1 MAKKNQSDAANAP
14 SPFEN
19 LGELLASQ
27 EPRTLAVV
35 DHLNK
40 EVRIVSGMDPKKVHS
55 PFNYVAP
62 EAKNKAGFIN
72 WSDSLQLGKVLQS
85 FIAAFRENARTQ
97 GRQNEPDRYSFYE
110 IPKSEAVN
118 LATAIQRKF
127 EGDKDA
133 DIDRY
138 LSEFRVYP
146 SELEKRKI
154 ERHQIP
160 WMGLRK
166 AGVNLAKSDREGIMH
181 GLQPTKLFLVDI
193 KTPDGLS
200 ISTPMGVQ
208 VSTNDKGD
216 VQTSLVSPK
225 AVPEFEEPQ
234 YKQIFTKEDKALL
247 IRGMQPER
255 LYPIPDQKTGET
267 QWCAVSYCK
276 ELGRIIKAPAAAIK
290 APVFWDGVRLDS
302 AQKDSYEHGG
312 RILLEGCTDWEG
324 RKYDCTLQFDAMT
337 HMPQKLQSRY
347 EKIYIYPS
355 LEKQLDAKQLEAL
368 KNYKAI
374 PAKNIRKS
382 DGSPMTCSHIWI
394 DPNTNTPAYGDL
406 DKMKAQKYR
415 FEKSKEASRA
425 KNQPQDEEQK
435 QERNFRRSRGRGF

>member
-1 MAKKNQSDAANAP
+1 MAKKSQNDAADKP

-35 DHLNK
+35 DHLDK
-40 EVRIVSGMDPKKVHS
+40 EVRIVSSMDTKKAHN
-55 PFNYVAP
+55 PFSYVTPQARH
-62 EAKNKAGFIN
+62 KAGYIN
-72 WSDSLQLGKVLQS
+72 WPESVQLGKILQA
-85 FIAAFRENARTQ
+85 FIAAFRENAKAQ

-118 LATAIQRKF
+118 LAMAVQRKF
-127 EGDKDA
+127 EGDKDS

-166 AGVNLAKSDREGIMH
+166 AGVNLTKSDREGIMH

-200 ISTPMGVQ
+200 ISTPMGIK
-208 VSTNDKGD
+208 VSTNDKGE
-216 VQTSLVSPK
+216 TNTTLISPK
-225 AVPEFEEPQ
+225 SVPEFEEAR
-234 YKQIFTKEDKALL
+234 YKQIFTKEDKTLFF
-247 IRGMQPER
+247 RGMQPER
-255 LYPIPDQKTGET
+255 LFPIQDEKTGET

-276 ELGRIIKAPAAAIK
+276 ELGRIITAPASAIK
-290 APVFWDGVRLDS
+290 APVFWDGVRLDA
-302 AQKDSYEHGG
+302 AQKDIYEHSG
-312 RILLEGCTDWEG
+312 RIKLEGCTDWEG
-324 RKYDCTLQFDAMT
+324 RKYDCTLQYDAMT
-337 HMPQKLQSRY
+337 QMPQKIQSRY

-368 KNYKAI
+368 KNYEPISAQ
-374 PAKNIRKS
+374 NIRKS
-382 DGSPMTCSHIWI
+382 DGSPMSCSHIWI

-415 FEKSKEASRA
+415 FEKSQEPSPA
-425 KNQPQDEEQK
+425 KNQPQEEEQK

>member
-35 DHLNK
+35 DHLDK
-40 EVRIVSGMDPKKVHS
+40 EVRIVSSMDPKKAHN
-55 PFNYVAP
+55 PFSYVTP
-62 EAKNKAGFIN
+62 QAKNKPGFIN
-72 WSDSLQLGKVLQS
+72 WPESVQMGKILQA
-85 FIAAFRENARTQ
+85 FIAAFRENARAQ

-118 LATAIQRKF
+118 LATAVQRKF

-160 WMGLRK
+160 WLGLKK
-166 AGVNLAKSDREGIMH
+166 AGISLAKNDREAIMH
-181 GLQPTKLFLVDI
+181 GLQPTKLFLVDL

-200 ISTPMGVQ
+200 ISTPMGIKVFAD
-208 VSTNDKGD
+208 DKGGIN
-216 VQTSLVSPK
+216 TTLISPK
-225 AVPEFEEPQ
+225 AVPEFEEAR
-234 YKQIFTKEDKALL
+234 YKQIFTKEDKTLFFK
-247 IRGMQPER
+247 GMQPER
-255 LYPIPDQKTGET
+255 LFPIPDEKTGEI
-267 QWCAVSYCK
+267 QWCTASYCK
-276 ELGRIIKAPAAAIK
+276 ELGRIITAPASAIK
-290 APVFWDGVRLDS
+290 APVVWDGVRLDA
-302 AQKDSYEHGG
+302 AQKDIYEHSG
-312 RILLEGCTDWEG
+312 RIKLEGCTDWEG

-337 HMPQKLQSRY
+337 QMPQKLQSRY

-355 LEKQLDAKQLEAL
+355 LEKQLDAMQLEAL
-368 KNYKAI
+368 KNYEAI
-374 PAKNIRKS
+374 PAQNIRKS
-382 DGSPMTCSHIWI
+382 DGSPMNCSHIWI

-415 FEKSKEASRA
+415 FEKSQEPSST
-425 KNQPQDEEQK
+425 KNQSQDEEPK
-435 QERNFRRSRGRGF
+435 QDRNFRRSRGRGF